1 MQKPY
6 LLRPHPRFPVIFC
19 FCYIIYSEVS
29 HEKLLCNWFHF
40 PKKNFDFQTFLSLPA
55 WSTLYHM
62 YYAFQRRLFSC
73 CQQHGHRQL
82 RLFTIGRSMLSGKV
96 PYRDLFDHK
105 GWYVYFFN
113 YLGAC
118 LSSKTTI
125 GLFII
130 ECAFMIINVILL
142 FKITDLISGNRVS
155 EICKSLSVGLMLLLI
170 LNFSPTRE
178 GISLRPMDWLFSFC
192 LFFLL
197 SNIIKE
203 RLLIILRFSCF
214 FMEYVPELLWV
225 FGLIWLQCGEELPLS
240 SF

>member
-1 MQKPY
+1 
-6 LLRPHPRFPVIFC
+6 
-19 FCYIIYSEVS
+19 
-29 HEKLLCNWFHF
+29 
-40 PKKNFDFQTFLSLPA
+40 
-55 WSTLYHM
+55 M

-82 RLFTIGRSMLSGKV
+82 RLFTIGAVCCQVS

-105 GWYVYFFN
+105 DGIVYFFN

-170 LNFSPTRE
+170 LNFFTYQG
-178 GISLRPMDWLFSFC
+178 GISLRPMD
-192 LFFLL
+192 
-197 SNIIKE
+197 
-203 RLLIILRFSCF
+203 
-214 FMEYVPELLWV
+214 
-225 FGLIWLQCGEELPLS
+225 
-240 SF
+240 